1 MLTFSFTIIIFWAKT
16 ENFSQVYICLYIPIT
31 YHSLC
36 VNCEL
41 CERDGASIISLCL
54 VKSLSHFH
62 VLSSFPFSNNDEQLR
77 LTNKGSTISHN
88 HPYCYR
94 SPTKIYIYI
103 ACQLR
108 IHCHHFSPSSKQI
121 NLPGIKIPEM
131 SQMITI

>member
-1 MLTFSFTIIIFWAKT
+1 MSTPTPIPDNNINNTRKDPSFKTTLCSSSCVDIFLPIIIFWAKT
-16 ENFSQVYICLYIPIT
+16 ENFSQVYICSYIPIT
-31 YHSLC
+31 YRRLC

-41 CERDGASIISLCL
+41 CERDGARIISLCL

-94 SPTKIYIYI
+94 SPTKIYI
-103 ACQLR
+103 
-108 IHCHHFSPSSKQI
+108 
-121 NLPGIKIPEM
+121 
-131 SQMITI
+131 